1 MVMTK
6 SNNKT
11 IAGGG
16 KPTSKKLTPLI
27 SAIVNIAL
35 AHAVV
40 ALTVLVVFLFFF
52 VDMPMVANIAVYGS
66 FAFALSLF
74 AKGLRV
80 IFKLTRAEHNSTVAS
95 ASCVAVIMLSPLTWF
110 LVNGLREVVQYGL

>member
-1 MVMTK
+1 MAK

-11 IAGGG
+11 IAGEG
-16 KPTSKKLTPLI
+16 KLTSKKLTPLI

-52 VDMPMVANIAVYGS
+52 VDMPLITNIAVYGS
-66 FAFALSLF
+66 FTAALYLF

-80 IFKLTRAEHNSTVAS
+80 IFKLVKAEHDTTVAS
-95 ASCVAVIMLSPLTWF
+95 AACVAVIMLSPLTWF
-110 LVNGLREVVQYGL
+110 LINGIRESIQYRL